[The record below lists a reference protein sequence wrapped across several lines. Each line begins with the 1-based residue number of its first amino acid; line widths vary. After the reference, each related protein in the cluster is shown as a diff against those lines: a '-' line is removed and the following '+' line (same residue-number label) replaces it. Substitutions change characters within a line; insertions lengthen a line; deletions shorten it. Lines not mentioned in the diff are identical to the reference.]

1 MAHAC
6 STYLPSVVTAS
17 EGLGLKSTKHWE
29 IPTLTPRVHSSWAD
43 LTACF
48 WVICREQLAVTGS

>member
-6 STYLPSVVTAS
+6 STHLLSVVTAS

-29 IPTLTPRVHSSWAD
+29 IPIMFFDTQGS
-43 LTACF
+43 F
-48 WVICREQLAVTGS
+48 QLG